1 MPIAA
6 KAKQMFKGQESQD
19 DEALQ
24 DWSPAKEKTTPR
36 RVKKGKK
43 EQKIISS
50 SARSKTEYK
59 ENKKTNSKR
68 EWKGGEI

>member
-6 KAKQMFKGQESQD
+6 KPSQMFKGQESQD
-19 DEALQ
+19 EEALQ

-59 ENKKTNSKR
+59 EKKKTNSKR
-68 EWKGGEI
+68 ERKGGEI

>member
-24 DWSPAKEKTTPR
+24 DWSPAKKKTTLR
-36 RVKKGKK
+36 RVKKCKK
-43 EQKIISS
+43 EQKIISP
-50 SARSKTEYK
+50 SAKSKNE
-59 ENKKTNSKR
+59 
-68 EWKGGEI
+68 